1 MEFVYNYKFLGLGVH
16 LNGSLDR
23 SDNAEAIHS
32 NGKSRMFFLRRLR
45 SFGVCNRMLQ
55 SVMASVHFF
64 GITCWG
70 ATTELGTLLA
80 PFRGWRRWPGP
91 WPAEN
96 GTLDSILDNPSHKR
110 SHVIGVSEGMTDS
123 SRISI
128 RDCASLLYHWLSGCT
143 MRHTTVVRQ
152 GCGG

>member
-1 MEFVYNYKFLGLGVH
+1 MH

-55 SVMASVHFF
+55 MFYQSVMASVLFF
-64 GITCWG
+64 GITCWAWG
-70 ATTELGTLLA
+70 GNNRARHLVGSSQGVEDVA
-80 PFRGWRRWPGP
+80 RERMAP

>member
-1 MEFVYNYKFLGLGVH
+1 MYNYKFLGVH

-55 SVMASVHFF
+55 MFYQSVMASVLFF

-70 ATTELGTLLA
+70 GNNRARHLVGSSQGVEEASRKRNTGQHLG
-80 PFRGWRRWPGP
+80 
-91 WPAEN
+91 
-96 GTLDSILDNPSHKR
+96 
-110 SHVIGVSEGMTDS
+110 
-123 SRISI
+123 
-128 RDCASLLYHWLSGCT
+128 
-143 MRHTTVVRQ
+143 
-152 GCGG
+152 